1 MLTKDGGIPLN
12 PHFIILIYSREKIL
26 MSKRKTIIAEEA
38 LVSLLQSKDER
49 GFSILYDNYS
59 SALYGVI
66 LKIVRSEE
74 IASDVMQD
82 AFVKIWKNI
91 EAYNRT
97 KGTLFTW
104 ILNVARNTAIDRIR
118 SQEFQNSQKNQDLDT
133 SVNFIDNQGSSQF
146 DVDAIGI
153 KKVVENLR
161 PEYQQMI
168 DLLYFQGYTQAE
180 VADEFGI
187 PLGTV
192 KTRVKAAIVQLRQ
205 YFVGFGIVFLF
216 GLLATII

>member
-1 MLTKDGGIPLN
+1 
-12 PHFIILIYSREKIL
+12 
-26 MSKRKTIIAEEA
+26 MSKRKTIIDEGD
-38 LVSLLQSKDER
+38 LVVLLQSKDQR

-66 LKIVRSEE
+66 LKIVRTEE
-74 IASDVMQD
+74 IAADVLQD

-104 ILNVARNTAIDRIR
+104 MLNVARNTAIDKIR
-118 SQEFQNSQKNQDLDT
+118 SQDFQNSQRNQDLDST
-133 SVNFIDNQGSSQF
+133 VEIIDNQASSQF
-146 DVDAIGI
+146 DVDAIGL

-161 PEYQQMI
+161 PEHRQMI

-205 YFVGFGIVFLF
+205 YFVEMILVIWFGILDKW
-216 GLLATII
+216 I

>member
-1 MLTKDGGIPLN
+1 
-12 PHFIILIYSREKIL
+12 

-38 LVSLLQSKDER
+38 LVSLLQSKDQR

-74 IASDVMQD
+74 IAADVMQD

-91 EAYNRT
+91 EGYNRT

-118 SQEFQNSQKNQDLDT
+118 SQEFQNSQRNQDLEST
-133 SVNFIDNQGSSQF
+133 INVIDNQENSQF
-146 DVDAIGI
+146 DIDAIGV
-153 KKVVENLR
+153 KKVVQNLR

-180 VADEFGI
+180 VSEEFGI

-205 YFVGFGIVFLF
+205 YFVGLSLVQ
-216 GLLATII
+216 LLAIIDKLI

>member
-1 MLTKDGGIPLN
+1 
-12 PHFIILIYSREKIL
+12 
-26 MSKRKTIIAEEA
+26 MSKRKTIIDEGD
-38 LVSLLQSKDER
+38 LVLMLQSKDER

-66 LKIVRSEE
+66 LKIVRTEE
-74 IASDVMQD
+74 IAADVMQD
-82 AFVKIWKNI
+82 SFVKIWKNI
-91 EAYNRT
+91 EGYNRT

-104 ILNVARNTAIDRIR
+104 MLNVARNTAIDKIR
-118 SQEFQNSQKNQDLDT
+118 SQDFQNSQRNQDLDST
-133 SVNFIDNQGSSQF
+133 VEIIDSQANSQF
-146 DVDAIGI
+146 DIDAIGL

-161 PEYQQMI
+161 PEHRQMI

-192 KTRVKAAIVQLRQ
+192 KTRVKAAIVQLRY
-205 YFVGFGIVFLF
+205 YFVEMILVIWFGILDK
-216 GLLATII
+216 LI

>member
-1 MLTKDGGIPLN
+1 
-12 PHFIILIYSREKIL
+12 
-26 MSKRKTIIAEEA
+26 MSKRKTIIAEDA
-38 LVSLLQSKDER
+38 LVVLLQSKDQR

-74 IASDVMQD
+74 IAADVMQD
-82 AFVKIWKNI
+82 SFVKIWKNI
-91 EAYNRT
+91 DGYNRS

-118 SQEFQNSQKNQDLDT
+118 SQEFQNSQRNQDID
-133 SVNFIDNQGSSQF
+133 SNINIIDNQENSQF
-146 DVDAIGI
+146 DIDAIGL

-161 PEYQQMI
+161 PEHQQMI
-168 DLLYFQGYTQAE
+168 ELLYFKGYTQAE

-205 YFVGFGIVFLF
+205 YFVQF
-216 GLLATII
+216 GLVLLSAILDKWI

>member
-1 MLTKDGGIPLN
+1 
-12 PHFIILIYSREKIL
+12 
-26 MSKRKTIIAEEA
+26 MSKRKTIIDEGD
-38 LVSLLQSKDER
+38 LVLLLQSKDER

-66 LKIVRSEE
+66 LKIVRTEE
-74 IASDVMQD
+74 IAADVMQD
-82 AFVKIWKNI
+82 SFVKIWKNI
-91 EAYNRT
+91 EGYNRT

-104 ILNVARNTAIDRIR
+104 MLNVARNTAIDKIR
-118 SQEFQNSQKNQDLDT
+118 SQDFQNSQRNQDLDST
-133 SVNFIDNQGSSQF
+133 VEVIDNQASSQF
-146 DVDAIGI
+146 DVDAIGL

-161 PEYQQMI
+161 PEHRQMI

-205 YFVGFGIVFLF
+205 YFVEMILIIWFGILDKW
-216 GLLATII
+216 I

>member
-1 MLTKDGGIPLN
+1 
-12 PHFIILIYSREKIL
+12 
-26 MSKRKTIIAEEA
+26 MSKRKTIIDEGD
-38 LVSLLQSKDER
+38 LITMLQSKDER

-66 LKIVRSEE
+66 LKIVRTEE
-74 IASDVMQD
+74 IAADVLQD

-91 EAYNRT
+91 EGYNRT

-104 ILNVARNTAIDRIR
+104 MLNVARNTAIDKIR
-118 SQEFQNSQKNQDLDT
+118 SQDFQNSQRNQDLDST
-133 SVNFIDNQGSSQF
+133 VEIIDNQANSQF
-146 DVDAIGI
+146 DIDAIGL

-161 PEYQQMI
+161 PEHRQMI

-192 KTRVKAAIVQLRQ
+192 KTRVKAAIVHLRQ
-205 YFVGFGIVFLF
+205 YFVEMILVIWFGILDKW
-216 GLLATII
+216 I

>member
-1 MLTKDGGIPLN
+1 
-12 PHFIILIYSREKIL
+12 
-26 MSKRKTIIAEEA
+26 MSKRKTIIDEGD
-38 LVSLLQSKDER
+38 LVLLLQSKDER

-66 LKIVRSEE
+66 LKIVRTEE
-74 IASDVMQD
+74 IAADVMQD
-82 AFVKIWKNI
+82 SFVKIWKNI
-91 EAYNRT
+91 EGYNRT

-104 ILNVARNTAIDRIR
+104 MLNVARNTAIDKIR
-118 SQEFQNSQKNQDLDT
+118 SQDFQNSQRNQDLDST
-133 SVNFIDNQGSSQF
+133 VEIIDNQASSQF
-146 DVDAIGI
+146 DIDAIGL

-161 PEYQQMI
+161 PEHRQMI

-180 VADEFGI
+180 VAEEFNI

-205 YFVGFGIVFLF
+205 YFVEMILVIWFGILDKW
-216 GLLATII
+216 I

>member
-1 MLTKDGGIPLN
+1 
-12 PHFIILIYSREKIL
+12 
-26 MSKRKTIIAEEA
+26 MSKRKTVIAEEA
-38 LVSLLQSKDER
+38 LVALLQVKDQR

-66 LKIVRSEE
+66 LKIVRTEE
-74 IASDVMQD
+74 IAADVMQD
-82 AFVKIWKNI
+82 SFVKIWKNI
-91 EAYNRT
+91 EGYNRT

-104 ILNVARNTAIDRIR
+104 MLNVARNTAIDKIR
-118 SQEFQNSQKNQDLDT
+118 SQDYQNSQRNQDLDST
-133 SVNFIDNQGSSQF
+133 VEIIDNQGSSQF
-146 DVDAIGI
+146 DVDAIGL

-161 PEYQQMI
+161 PEYRQMI

-192 KTRVKAAIVQLRQ
+192 KTRVKAAIIQLRQ
-205 YFVGFGIVFLF
+205 YFVEF
-216 GLLATII
+216 GLVMLLGILDKLI

>member
-1 MLTKDGGIPLN
+1 
-12 PHFIILIYSREKIL
+12 
-26 MSKRKTIIAEEA
+26 MSKRKTIIEEED
-38 LVSLLQSKDER
+38 LVLLLQSKDER

-66 LKIVRSEE
+66 LKIVRTEE
-74 IASDVMQD
+74 IAADVMQD
-82 AFVKIWKNI
+82 SFVKIWKNI
-91 EAYNRT
+91 EGYNRT

-104 ILNVARNTAIDRIR
+104 MLNVARNTAIDKIR
-118 SQEFQNSQKNQDLDT
+118 SQDFQNSQRNQDLAST
-133 SVNFIDNQGSSQF
+133 VEIIDNQASSQF
-146 DVDAIGI
+146 DVDAIGL

-161 PEYQQMI
+161 PEHRQMI

-180 VADEFGI
+180 VADEFNI

-205 YFVGFGIVFLF
+205 YFVEMILVIWFGILDKW
-216 GLLATII
+216 I

>member
-1 MLTKDGGIPLN
+1 M
-12 PHFIILIYSREKIL
+12 
-26 MSKRKTIIAEEA
+26 
-38 LVSLLQSKDER
+38 LLQSKNHR

-66 LKIVRSEE
+66 LKIVRTEE
-74 IASDVMQD
+74 IAADVLQD
-82 AFVKIWKNI
+82 SFVKIWKNI
-91 EAYNRT
+91 EGYNRT

-104 ILNVARNTAIDRIR
+104 MLNVARNTAIDKIR
-118 SQEFQNSQKNQDLDT
+118 SQDFQNSQRNQDLDST
-133 SVNFIDNQGSSQF
+133 VEIIDNQANSQF
-146 DVDAIGI
+146 DVDAIGL

-161 PEYQQMI
+161 PEHRQMI

-192 KTRVKAAIVQLRQ
+192 KTRVKAAIVHLRQ
-205 YFVGFGIVFLF
+205 YFVEMIMILWFGILDKW
-216 GLLATII
+216 I

>member
-1 MLTKDGGIPLN
+1 
-12 PHFIILIYSREKIL
+12 
-26 MSKRKTIIAEEA
+26 MSKRKTTIAEEA

-74 IASDVMQD
+74 IAADVMQD

-104 ILNVARNTAIDRIR
+104 ILNVARNTAIDRVR
-118 SQEFQNSQKNQDLDT
+118 SQEFQNSQRNQDLDT
-133 SVNFIDNQGSSQF
+133 SINFIDNQGSSQF

-168 DLLYFQGYTQAE
+168 ELLYFQGYTQAE
-180 VADEFGI
+180 VSEEFGI

-192 KTRVKAAIVQLRQ
+192 KTRVKAAILQLRQ
-205 YFVGFGIVFLF
+205 YFVELGLVLLLGI
-216 GLLATII
+216 LATII

>member
-1 MLTKDGGIPLN
+1 
-12 PHFIILIYSREKIL
+12 
-26 MSKRKTIIAEEA
+26 MSKRKTIIDEGD
-38 LVSLLQSKDER
+38 LVVLLQSKDQR

-66 LKIVRSEE
+66 LKIVRTEE
-74 IASDVMQD
+74 IAADVLQD

-104 ILNVARNTAIDRIR
+104 MLNVARNTAIDKIR
-118 SQEFQNSQKNQDLDT
+118 SQDFQNSQRNQDLAST
-133 SVNFIDNQGSSQF
+133 VEIIDNQASSQF
-146 DVDAIGI
+146 DVDAIGL

-161 PEYQQMI
+161 PEHRQMI

-205 YFVGFGIVFLF
+205 YFVEMILVIWFGILDKW
-216 GLLATII
+216 I

>member
-1 MLTKDGGIPLN
+1 MDKK
-12 PHFIILIYSREKIL
+12 R
-26 MSKRKTIIAEEA
+26 MSKRKTIIAEDA

-74 IASDVMQD
+74 IAADVMQD

-91 EAYNRT
+91 EGYNRS
-97 KGTLFTW
+97 KGTSFTW
-104 ILNVARNTAIDRIR
+104 ILNVARNTAIDKIR
-118 SQEFQNSQKNQDLDT
+118 SQEFQNSQKNQDLET
-133 SVNFIDNQGSSQF
+133 SINFIDNQGSSQF

-153 KKVVENLR
+153 RKVVENLR
-161 PEYQQMI
+161 PEHQQMI

-180 VADEFGI
+180 VSEEFNI

-192 KTRVKAAIVQLRQ
+192 KTRVKAAVVQLRQ
-205 YFVGFGIVFLF
+205 YFLQAGLISLF
-216 GLLATII
+216 SILEKWI

>member
-1 MLTKDGGIPLN
+1 
-12 PHFIILIYSREKIL
+12 
-26 MSKRKTIIAEEA
+26 MSKRKTIIAEDA

-74 IASDVMQD
+74 IAADVMQD

-91 EAYNRT
+91 EGYNRT

-118 SQEFQNSQKNQDLDT
+118 SQEFQNSQKNQDLET
-133 SVNFIDNQGSSQF
+133 SINFIDNQSSSQF

-153 KKVVENLR
+153 RKVVENLR
-161 PEYQQMI
+161 PEHQQMI

-180 VADEFGI
+180 VSEEFNI

-192 KTRVKAAIVQLRQ
+192 KTRVKAAVVQLRQ
-205 YFVGFGIVFLF
+205 YFLQAGLISLF
-216 GLLATII
+216 SILEKWI

>member
-1 MLTKDGGIPLN
+1 
-12 PHFIILIYSREKIL
+12 
-26 MSKRKTIIAEEA
+26 MSKRKTIIDEED
-38 LVSLLQSKDER
+38 LVLLLQSKDER

-66 LKIVRSEE
+66 LKIVRTEE
-74 IASDVMQD
+74 IAADVMQD

-91 EAYNRT
+91 EGYNRT

-104 ILNVARNTAIDRIR
+104 MLNVARNTAIDKIR
-118 SQEFQNSQKNQDLDT
+118 SQDFQNSQRNQDLDST
-133 SVNFIDNQGSSQF
+133 VELIDSQANSQF
-146 DVDAIGI
+146 DIDAIGL

-161 PEYQQMI
+161 PEHRQMI

-180 VADEFGI
+180 VAEEFNI

-205 YFVGFGIVFLF
+205 YFVEMILVIWFGILDKW
-216 GLLATII
+216 I

>member
-1 MLTKDGGIPLN
+1 
-12 PHFIILIYSREKIL
+12 
-26 MSKRKTIIAEEA
+26 MSKRKTIIAEDA
-38 LVSLLQSKDER
+38 LVSLLQSKDQR

-74 IASDVMQD
+74 IAADVMQD
-82 AFVKIWKNI
+82 SFVKIWKNI
-91 EAYNRT
+91 EGYNRT

-118 SQEFQNSQKNQDLDT
+118 SQEFQNSQKNQDLD
-133 SVNFIDNQGSSQF
+133 SSINFIDNQGSSQF

-153 KKVVENLR
+153 RKVVENLR
-161 PEYQQMI
+161 PEHQQMI

-180 VADEFGI
+180 VAEEFNI

-192 KTRVKAAIVQLRQ
+192 KTRVKAAVVQLRQ
-205 YFVGFGIVFLF
+205 YFLQVGLISLF
-216 GLLATII
+216 SILEKWI

>member
-1 MLTKDGGIPLN
+1 
-12 PHFIILIYSREKIL
+12 
-26 MSKRKTIIAEEA
+26 MSKRKTIIDEGD
-38 LVSLLQSKDER
+38 LVLMLQSKDER

-66 LKIVRSEE
+66 LKIVRTEE
-74 IASDVMQD
+74 IAADVLQD

-91 EAYNRT
+91 EGYNRT

-104 ILNVARNTAIDRIR
+104 MLNVARNTAIDKIR
-118 SQEFQNSQKNQDLDT
+118 SQDFQNSQRNQDLDST
-133 SVNFIDNQGSSQF
+133 VEIIDNQASSQF
-146 DVDAIGI
+146 DIDAIGL

-161 PEYQQMI
+161 PEHRQMI

-180 VADEFGI
+180 VAEEFSI

-192 KTRVKAAIVQLRQ
+192 KTRVKAAIVHLRQ
-205 YFVGFGIVFLF
+205 YFVEMIMILWFGILDK
-216 GLLATII
+216 LI

>member
-1 MLTKDGGIPLN
+1 
-12 PHFIILIYSREKIL
+12 

-74 IASDVMQD
+74 VAADVMQD
-82 AFVKIWKNI
+82 SFVKIWRNI
-91 EAYNRT
+91 EGYNRT

-118 SQEFQNSQKNQDLDT
+118 SQEFQNSQKNHDLDDH
-133 SVNFIDNQGSSQF
+133 VNFIDSQGGSQF
-146 DVDAIGI
+146 DIDAIGV
-153 KKVVENLR
+153 KKVIENLR
-161 PEYQQMI
+161 PEHQQII
-168 DLLYFQGYTQAE
+168 DLLYFKGYTQAE
-180 VADEFGI
+180 VSEEFGI

-192 KTRVKAAIVQLRQ
+192 KTRVKSAIVQLRQ
-205 YFVGFGIVFLF
+205 YFIELGLIFLSGFFDL
-216 GLLATII
+216 

>member
-1 MLTKDGGIPLN
+1 
-12 PHFIILIYSREKIL
+12 

-38 LVSLLQSKDER
+38 LVSLLQSKDQR

-74 IASDVMQD
+74 IAADVMQD

-91 EAYNRT
+91 DGYNRT

-118 SQEFQNSQKNQDLDT
+118 SQDFQNSQRNQDLEST
-133 SVNFIDNQGSSQF
+133 INIIDNQESSQF
-146 DVDAIGI
+146 DIDAIGI

-161 PEYQQMI
+161 PEHQQMI

-180 VADEFGI
+180 VAEEFGI

-205 YFVGFGIVFLF
+205 YFVEFALVLLLGILDKW
-216 GLLATII
+216 I

>member
-1 MLTKDGGIPLN
+1 
-12 PHFIILIYSREKIL
+12 
-26 MSKRKTIIAEEA
+26 MSKRKTIIDEGD
-38 LVSLLQSKDER
+38 LVLMLQSKDQR

-66 LKIVRSEE
+66 LKIVRTEE
-74 IASDVMQD
+74 IAADVLQD

-91 EAYNRT
+91 EGYNRT

-104 ILNVARNTAIDRIR
+104 MLNVARNTAIDKIR
-118 SQEFQNSQKNQDLDT
+118 SQDFQNSQRNQDLDST
-133 SVNFIDNQGSSQF
+133 VETIDNQESSQF
-146 DVDAIGI
+146 DVDAIGL

-161 PEYQQMI
+161 PEHRQI
-168 DLLYFQGYTQAE
+168 VDLLYFQGYTQAE
-180 VADEFGI
+180 VAEEFNI

-205 YFVGFGIVFLF
+205 YFVEMILVIWFGILDKW
-216 GLLATII
+216 I

>member
-1 MLTKDGGIPLN
+1 
-12 PHFIILIYSREKIL
+12 
-26 MSKRKTIIAEEA
+26 MSKRKTIIAEDA
-38 LVSLLQSKDER
+38 LVVLLQSKDQR

-74 IASDVMQD
+74 IAADVMQD
-82 AFVKIWKNI
+82 SFVKIWKNI
-91 EAYNRT
+91 DGYNRS

-118 SQEFQNSQKNQDLDT
+118 SQEFQNSQRNQDID
-133 SVNFIDNQGSSQF
+133 SNINVIDNQENSQF
-146 DVDAIGI
+146 DVDAIGL

-161 PEYQQMI
+161 PEHQQMI
-168 DLLYFQGYTQAE
+168 ELLYFKGYTQAE

-205 YFVGFGIVFLF
+205 FFVQF
-216 GLLATII
+216 GLVLLSAILDKWI

>member
-1 MLTKDGGIPLN
+1 
-12 PHFIILIYSREKIL
+12 
-26 MSKRKTIIAEEA
+26 MSKRKTIIDEGD
-38 LVSLLQSKDER
+38 LVLLLQSKDQR

-66 LKIVRSEE
+66 LKIVRTEE

-104 ILNVARNTAIDRIR
+104 MLNVARNTAIDKIR
-118 SQEFQNSQKNQDLDT
+118 SQDFQNSQRNQDLDST
-133 SVNFIDNQGSSQF
+133 VEIIDNQVSSQF
-146 DVDAIGI
+146 DVDAIGLR
-153 KKVVENLR
+153 KVVENLR
-161 PEYQQMI
+161 PEHRQMI

-180 VADEFGI
+180 VADEFDI

-205 YFVGFGIVFLF
+205 YFVEIILIIWFGILDKW
-216 GLLATII
+216 I

>member
-1 MLTKDGGIPLN
+1 
-12 PHFIILIYSREKIL
+12 

-118 SQEFQNSQKNQDLDT
+118 SQEFQNSQRNQDLDT
-133 SVNFIDNQGSSQF
+133 SINFIDNQESSQF
-146 DVDAIGI
+146 DIDAIGI

-205 YFVGFGIVFLF
+205 YFVEFGMVFLL
-216 GLLATII
+216 GILATVI

>member
-1 MLTKDGGIPLN
+1 
-12 PHFIILIYSREKIL
+12 

-38 LVSLLQSKDER
+38 LVSLLKSKDER

-59 SALYGVI
+59 SALYGVA

-74 IASDVMQD
+74 IAADVMQD
-82 AFVKIWKNI
+82 AFLKIWKNI
-91 EAYNRT
+91 EAYNQT

-104 ILNVARNTAIDRIR
+104 ILNVARNTAIDKIR
-118 SQEFQNSQKNQDLDT
+118 SQEFQNSQRNQDLDT
-133 SVNFIDNQGSSQF
+133 SINFIDNQGSSQF
-146 DVDAIGI
+146 DIDAIGI

-168 DLLYFQGYTQAE
+168 ELLYFQGYTQAQVSE
-180 VADEFGI
+180 EFGI

-192 KTRVKAAIVQLRQ
+192 KTRVKAAIIQLRQ
-205 YFVGFGIVFLF
+205 YFIEF
-216 GLLATII
+216 GLILLLGIW

>member
-1 MLTKDGGIPLN
+1 
-12 PHFIILIYSREKIL
+12 

-59 SALYGVI
+59 SALYGVV

-74 IASDVMQD
+74 IAADEMQD

-118 SQEFQNSQKNQDLDT
+118 SQEFQNSQRNQDLDT
-133 SVNFIDNQGSSQF
+133 SINFIDSQGGSQF

-168 DLLYFQGYTQAE
+168 ELLYFQGYTQAE
-180 VADEFGI
+180 VSEEFGI

-192 KTRVKAAIVQLRQ
+192 KTRVKAAIIQLRQ
-205 YFVGFGIVFLF
+205 YFVEF
-216 GLLATII
+216 GLVLLLGILATII